1 MADEKNGLTGRL
13 LLGDPNLKET
23 GSLIMIRLPLAV
35 ASALAGL
42 VGLVASPVA
51 AAAAPPEVALTI
63 EEHRFQPDEI
73 RVKAGAPFVLV
84 IANRDS
90 GPEEF
95 DSTDLR
101 IEKVIPAGKTVR
113 LRLPALKPGTYPFVG
128 EYHEKTAKG
137 RIVAE

>member
-1 MADEKNGLTGRL
+1 MRISRPAGILGACGAL
-13 LLGDPNLKET
+13 LL
-23 GSLIMIRLPLAV
+23 
-35 ASALAGL
+35 
-42 VGLVASPVA
+42 LVAAGARA
-51 AAAAPPEVALTI
+51 ADPPREVPLTI
-63 EEHRFQPDEI
+63 EQHRFQPEEI

-84 IANRDS
+84 VTNKDA

-95 DSTDLR
+95 ESSELR

-113 LRLPALKPGTYPFVG
+113 LQIRALKAGAYQFVG